1 MPATVPMP
9 NIFINIPLY
18 GITTV
23 VDSAN
28 CLVLVEVAAESK
40 RLISSLLFKLSCVMV
55 LSRLLNSAFFCS
67 NISS

>member
-40 RLISSLLFKLSCVMV
+40 RLISSLLACLASTSV
-55 LSRLLNSAFFCS
+55 
-67 NISS
+67 

>member
-40 RLISSLLFKLSCVMV
+40 NDTS
-55 LSRLLNSAFFCS
+55 S
-67 NISS
+67 NIDTAATTACFGLHTHTQTLQAQ